1 MLEISICIMTYLQF
15 SQTNIIYSHRVA
27 WGISM
32 VQEEKLKKVCND
44 FSLLDESQ
52 QDYIL
57 GILQALV
64 FAKTSYNQD
73 NSDNAKNHNHSSMAG
88 NTNG

>member
-1 MLEISICIMTYLQF
+1 
-15 SQTNIIYSHRVA
+15 
-27 WGISM
+27 M

-44 FSLLDESQ
+44 FSLLNEDQ

-64 FAKTSYNQD
+64 FAKSSYNNQNDSD
-73 NSDNAKNHNHSSMAG
+73 NSKSHNHFAAAG
-88 NTNG
+88 NVNG